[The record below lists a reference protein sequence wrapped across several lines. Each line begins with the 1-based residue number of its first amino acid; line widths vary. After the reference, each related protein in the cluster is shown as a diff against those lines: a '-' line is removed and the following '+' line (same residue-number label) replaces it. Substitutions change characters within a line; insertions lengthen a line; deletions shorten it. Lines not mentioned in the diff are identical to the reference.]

1 MLLPIAAAATLL
13 LSSPAAH
20 GIAEGKLVK
29 GVRTFEVSVT
39 EDGFVPARMVVE
51 KGEKVRLVVTR
62 KTKTTCATEL
72 VMKDRGLNVPLPLGK
87 AATVEFE
94 AGKSGE
100 LAFACAMGHIGG
112 VVFVR

>member
-1 MLLPIAAAATLL
+1 MTLPSLAAALVL
-13 LSSPAAH
+13 LSTPAAA
-20 GIAEGKLVK
+20 GIAQGKLLK
-29 GVRTFEVSVT
+29 GVRTFDVSVT

-51 KGEKVRLVVTR
+51 QGEKVRLVVTR
-62 KTKTTCATEL
+62 RTNTTCATEL

-87 AATVEFE
+87 AATVEFT

-100 LAFACAMGHIGG
+100 LAFACAMGHVGG